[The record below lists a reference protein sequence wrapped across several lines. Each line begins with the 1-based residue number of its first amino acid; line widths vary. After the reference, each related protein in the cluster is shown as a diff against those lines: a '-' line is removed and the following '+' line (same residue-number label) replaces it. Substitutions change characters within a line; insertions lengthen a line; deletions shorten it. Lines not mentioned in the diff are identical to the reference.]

1 MYEPIFHSQAG
12 DWLAGIGILS
22 CVYWAV
28 RLLAALIRYAQE
40 SPVATGTPAT
50 ELASARA
57 AAAVVAHPGLGDDLP
72 VIAAAVA
79 ALLDSHHIVHI
90 EEVPHGQV
98 WSAQGRWLH
107 QTSHRPR

>member
-1 MYEPIFHSQAG
+1 
-12 DWLAGIGILS
+12 
-22 CVYWAV
+22 
-28 RLLAALIRYAQE
+28 
-40 SPVATGTPAT
+40 
-50 ELASARA
+50 
-57 AAAVVAHPGLGDDLP
+57 VVAHPGLGDDLP